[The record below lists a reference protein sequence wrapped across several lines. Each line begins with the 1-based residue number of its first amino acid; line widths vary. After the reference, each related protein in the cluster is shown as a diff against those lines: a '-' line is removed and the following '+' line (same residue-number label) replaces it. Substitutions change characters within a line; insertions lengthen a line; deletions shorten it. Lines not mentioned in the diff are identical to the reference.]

1 VIYTPDEIQRLN
13 AEFVRVKKLTTD
25 ARPISVRLNKKW
37 VETQQ
42 RRNAEWKEYQ
52 RRYDK
57 VHVEA
62 QAKSAAEFAEYDRK
76 RAERY
81 AKRAM
86 CNTPRNIERSR
97 RSRIDWSELIDNPV
111 TVQRQIQWER
121 RMTALAM
128 RKAGLTYKAIGERMG
143 ITRSRARQVVWK
155 ASRTWINQES
165 PAEAFMNAEL
175 HKEVLDLAATKTP
188 EPFRYQISSDWV
200 KAAGHGG

>member
-1 VIYTPDEIQRLN
+1 MYTDDELRRLN
-13 AEFVRVKKLTTD
+13 AEFERVRKLTTD

-37 VETQQ
+37 VKTQQ

-52 RRYDK
+52 RSRDK
-57 VHVEA
+57 VWAEA

-76 RAERY
+76 RAERA

-86 CNTPRNIERSR
+86 CNTSRNIERSR
-97 RSRIDWSELIDNPV
+97 RSRIDWSELIDNPM

-121 RMTALAM
+121 RMTTLAM
-128 RKAGLTYKAIGERMG
+128 RKAGLTYKVIGERMG
-143 ITRSRARQVVWK
+143 ITSSRARQLVWS
-155 ASRTWINQES
+155 ASRPWKNQES

-175 HKEVLDLAATKTP
+175 HKEVQDLAATKTP
-188 EPFRYQISSDWV
+188 APFQYPISSDWV